1 MNKLIKIFLGIIIVL
16 SIALIIM
23 SILYFD
29 MRSKARKNLNDFLN
43 KCEETTNLYNDA
55 FENTEE
61 IRTNTKQLRVYMNSN
76 ADYFRKEL

>member
-43 KCEETTNLYNDA
+43 QCEETTNLYKELNELKKD
-55 FENTEE
+55 
-61 IRTNTKQLRVYMNSN
+61 NSN
-76 ADYFRKEL
+76 EEKNDWNSTI